1 MAVDTAPDPKETTAD
16 AVSMKRRTT
25 GDQDKGEGALVD
37 GGGEAPNHN
46 QDSPGRGH
54 SVARAADEVVTA
66 EGAATHK
73 RSELGD
79 GEKVLVWLCTATE
92 EPKRIELDAVPDLVA
107 HDQNFIW
114 IDLINYTPDDLQGV
128 AEKTRLDARA
138 VHSTLSPWKRPRL
151 DVFGDQF
158 FVTVTIPELDFKAY
172 QILARELDIFVGHN
186 YLVSAHKTTLPF
198 ADHILTRAHQSP
210 QLLHQDSAFMLYVI
224 LDEVLAYYE
233 GIREDL
239 QDAIETMEAR
249 ALTAESEDYLKELQ
263 RFKRFAFATA
273 QLAAHHQQIF
283 ITFLRPDFRWVTGEG
298 VEAYFRDLES
308 RFTRLNEAL
317 LAAKDGLNGAFDL
330 YVSHIAHRTNQVIK
344 TLTIVSTTL
353 LPMSVIFGFFGVNN
367 LRTVPLLE
375 QGGGFLLMVLII
387 AAICGGAL
395 LYFSRQGWLR

>member
-1 MAVDTAPDPKETTAD
+1 
-16 AVSMKRRTT
+16 
-25 GDQDKGEGALVD
+25 
-37 GGGEAPNHN
+37 
-46 QDSPGRGH
+46 
-54 SVARAADEVVTA
+54 
-66 EGAATHK
+66 
-73 RSELGD
+73 
-79 GEKVLVWLCTATE
+79 
-92 EPKRIELDAVPDLVA
+92 
-107 HDQNFIW
+107 
-114 IDLINYTPDDLQGV
+114 
-128 AEKTRLDARA
+128 
-138 VHSTLSPWKRPRL
+138 
-151 DVFGDQF
+151 
-158 FVTVTIPELDFKAY
+158 
-172 QILARELDIFVGHN
+172 
-186 YLVSAHKTTLPF
+186 
-198 ADHILTRAHQSP
+198 
-210 QLLHQDSAFMLYVI
+210 
-224 LDEVLAYYE
+224 VLAYYE